1 MLLQVQKL
9 IAVVCWGLNGHRE
22 NISAQN
28 FLLDLGPALTGIFQK
43 SILFQSII
51 IIKLRLPSNVSI
63 SREERRE

>member
-28 FLLDLGPALTGIFQK
+28 FLLHLGPALTGI
-43 SILFQSII
+43 LL
-51 IIKLRLPSNVSI
+51 IIKLRLPSDVSI